1 MRVLAPPCYAL
12 VTTGSWSKYGLGT
25 YCVLRWLAA
34 SQWWTGMSLPA
45 PKDLLPLYLRLTRR
59 QETGLWILKQLNSTT
74 ARLGICVMSFPRS
87 YYLLGKRKH

>member
-12 VTTGSWSKYGLGT
+12 AITDSWSKYGLGT
-25 YCVLRWLAA
+25 LSWLAA

-45 PKDLLPLYLRLTRR
+45 PKDLLPLYLWLTRR

-74 ARLGICVMSFPRS
+74 AHLGICVMSFPRS